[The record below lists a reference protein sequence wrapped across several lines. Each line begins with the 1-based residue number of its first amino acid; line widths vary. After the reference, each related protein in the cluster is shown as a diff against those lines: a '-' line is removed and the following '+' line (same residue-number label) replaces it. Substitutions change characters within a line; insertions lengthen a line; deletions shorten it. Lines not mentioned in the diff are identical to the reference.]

1 MLSPIAERLQ
11 LIIDEKFMGNR
22 AKFAAKADV
31 LPSTIGAYFDPQ
43 RKSKPNSDI
52 LAKIV
57 LNVGV
62 DAHWLLTG
70 QGQPFGTISGTG
82 NNSILIHADNN
93 AAVSHVKNNSEK
105 DDNAVILALC
115 ETIKSRDKQI
125 SQLLDIID
133 KINK

>member
-1 MLSPIAERLQ
+1 MSTIAERLQ
-11 LIIDEKFMGNR
+11 LIIDERFTGSR
-22 AKFAAKADV
+22 TKFAIKAECN
-31 LPSTIGAYFDPQ
+31 PTTIANYLVPTK
-43 RKSKPNSDI
+43 KSKPSSDI

-115 ETIKSRDKQI
+115 DTIKSRDKQI

-133 KINK
+133 KLNK